1 MNRTKI
7 LFFATLRHQAG
18 VRSTEMDLPEGT
30 TVHQLKQLLIERFP
44 GLDWQVMDHCLA
56 SVNQEY
62 CDDETPI
69 PTGAEVAFFP
79 PVSGGSPTIL

>member
-1 MNRTKI
+1 MNPVKV

-18 VRSTEMDLPEGT
+18 VRSTEIEIPEGI
-30 TVHQLKQLLIERFP
+30 TVRQLKERLVERFP

-62 CDDETPI
+62 CADEDII
-69 PTGAEVAFFP
+69 PPGAEVAFFP
-79 PVSGGSPTIL
+79 PVSGG